1 MKSTA
6 TILAAALL
14 ASAATAQPA
23 SPPVLPPAPLP
34 AEPSPTAP
42 PLTEGATVTPALEA
56 EESAWSFSI
65 AATAYFVS
73 EGRDY
78 VQPTVM
84 LDHDW
89 LHLEARYN
97 YEALDTGS
105 VWFGYNFGG
114 GGGDGEVFSWDFTP
128 MIGVVFGETEGVAP
142 GYELTLAWELG
153 GRGGGG
159 SWGTLEFYSE
169 GEYVFDTDESSDSF
183 FYNWSSLTVA
193 PETLGGLSLG
203 IVTQRTRAFESDH
216 SVQVGPII
224 GFSTESVSF
233 SAYVLGLD
241 DDPIYALSCSIGF

>member
-1 MKSTA
+1 MNRTPTS

-14 ASAATAQPA
+14 ASAALAQ
-23 SPPVLPPAPLP
+23 PPAPPPPPTEHPP
-34 AEPSPTAP
+34 AAAPAGTA
-42 PLTEGATVTPALEA
+42 APALEA
-56 EESAWSFSI
+56 DEPAWSFSI
-65 AATAYFVS
+65 AATAYLVS

-78 VQPTVM
+78 IQPTVM
-84 LDHDW
+84 VDHDW

-105 VWFGYNFGG
+105 VWFGYNFSGG
-114 GGGDGEVFSWDFTP
+114 EGEGGVFSWSFTP

-142 GYELTLAWELG
+142 GYELTLSWELG
-153 GRGGGG
+153 GEG

-169 GEYVFDTDESSDSF
+169 GEYVFDTDESDDSF

-193 PETLGGLSLG
+193 PESLGGLSLG
-203 IVTQRTRAFESDH
+203 IVTQRTRAFESDR
-216 SVQVGPII
+216 SVEVGPLI

-233 SAYVLGLD
+233 SAYVLGLGGD